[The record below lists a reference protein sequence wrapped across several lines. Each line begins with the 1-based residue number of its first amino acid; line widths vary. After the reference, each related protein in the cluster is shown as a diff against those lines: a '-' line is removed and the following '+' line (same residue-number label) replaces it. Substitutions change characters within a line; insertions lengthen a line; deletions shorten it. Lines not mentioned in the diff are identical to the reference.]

1 MLKTFL
7 QKYKNDVILLG
18 IILICAGLITAGFY
32 ALRKPGAYVRI
43 ESDSEVVKILPLDI
57 EWTEFFYT
65 PDGGVNEM
73 VIHEGKVSCRHASCP
88 DKLCVKQKSIRKNG
102 ETIVCLPARI
112 LIEIRTS
119 KETGISDYDAVSE

>member
-43 ESDSEVVKILPLDI
+43 ESDSEVVKILPTDI

-65 PDGGVNEM
+65 PDGGVNEV

-88 DKLCVKQKSIRKNG
+88 DKLCVKTGQISNVG
-102 ETIVCLPARI
+102 DTIVCLPNKFVV
-112 LIEIRTS
+112 TV
-119 KETGISDYDAVSE
+119 ISEEEAKR